1 MRRKEQA
8 AKRKAVETGAQDA
21 EKGGKA
27 KRQRMWWEDD
37 TTAGK
42 GDDGAGGARLAGD
55 EVNDAE
61 YYKEEV
67 DFLATRECRWR
78 AL

>member
-8 AKRKAVETGAQDA
+8 SKRKAVETGALDA
-21 EKGGKA
+21 EKGGKS

-42 GDDGAGGARLAGD
+42 GDDGAGGAGLAGD

-67 DFLATRECRWR
+67 CHL
-78 AL
+78 